1 MCCECLRYTMQS
13 EKKNYSLLWEVWTL
27 PKLCCLSCV
36 RNMINIFLEKNMNN
50 VITLMLENNQRYDLA
65 VSMYV
70 ECVISSCVCRL
81 IWPNHI
87 LIVAKP
93 QWGCSHPG
101 FSQAWTTVNRQV
113 NWMRRRDVSMPWVS
127 RELHRAK
134 IIFPPSQIKLIS
146 RVVVARKRNVC
157 NSALPTG

>member
-1 MCCECLRYTMQS
+1 VLWVSALYYAV
-13 EKKNYSLLWEVWTL
+13 EKKTTASYERCERFQNFAVWVVL
-27 PKLCCLSCV
+27 EIWL
-36 RNMINIFLEKNMNN
+36 IFFLEKNMNN